1 MKLLFTPGK
10 IGNMEIQNRFVRSAT
25 GESLAA
31 ADGQVTDALVSRY
44 TELAKGG
51 VGLIVTGVAFVHESG
66 RSGYKMPGLHKD
78 EMIPGWQRL
87 IKQAHNYGAKIV
99 PQIFHCGRQMQ
110 ADSAQ
115 DFPPIAPSPIAYKR
129 TGISPREM
137 TDEQIW

>member
-31 ADGQVTDALVSRY
+31 ADGQVTDALVSLY

-99 PQIFHCGRQMQ
+99 PQIVAARCKPIVPKIFHPLHRHLSLIKGPGL
-110 ADSAQ
+110 
-115 DFPPIAPSPIAYKR
+115 PPER
-129 TGISPREM
+129 
-137 TDEQIW
+137 